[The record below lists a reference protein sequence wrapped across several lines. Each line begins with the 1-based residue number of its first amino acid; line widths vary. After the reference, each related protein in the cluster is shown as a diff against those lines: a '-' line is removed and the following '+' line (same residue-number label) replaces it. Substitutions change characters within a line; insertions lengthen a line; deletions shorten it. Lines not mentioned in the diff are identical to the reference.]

1 MLGRLSASRASVP
14 AGRSERSVAALPFG
28 SCAGVSAR
36 PVSRS
41 PHWHSAPCCGAT
53 PSTATRP
60 ATTCARSSR
69 PAATSSTRH
78 TATAAATPRPSSA
91 GCSTARSPRD
101 DVVICTKAGISRS
114 GGQRRVDVSRR
125 GLMSQLETSLR
136 RLGTDHVD
144 LWLVHTWSDDV
155 PLSET
160 LSALE
165 WAAASGRAR
174 YVGVSNYSGWQ
185 SARAFSLLESARIP
199 MVANEIEYS
208 LVCRTPEHEVTP
220 AATSLG
226 FGLLPWSPL
235 GRGVL
240 TGQVPQRHTVGV
252 PGRVRPTS
260 RASPSASSTSRRRR
274 VADAVAMA
282 ARGLGGQAGR
292 GGAGL
297 GARPSRRR
305 RAHRRRADARTA
317 AVRAREPRARAAL
330 GDRRRAGRRLGLAVL
345 TGDVGQSVDRA
356 AGSRRL
362 SGAGGDCRRGARRAG
377 LLVWLLRCRSGGR
390 RPSRRPWCGG
400 SARSC
405 RWSAAGTGGFAC
417 A

>member
-1 MLGRLSASRASVP
+1 MRRRLGSSGLTVTPLALGTMLWGNAVDRHEAGDHLRAFVE
-14 AGRSERSVAALPFG
+14 AGGNLVDTAYGYGGGDAETILGALLDG
-28 SCAGVSAR
+28 TV
-36 PVSRS
+36 
-41 PHWHSAPCCGAT
+41 
-53 PSTATRP
+53 
-60 ATTCARSSR
+60 
-69 PAATSSTRH
+69 
-78 TATAAATPRPSSA
+78 
-91 GCSTARSPRD
+91 PRD

-174 YVGVSNYSGWQ
+174 YVGVSNYTGWQ
-185 SARAFSLLESARIP
+185 SARAFSVLESARIP

-220 AATSLG
+220 AAASLG

-240 TGQVPQRHTVGV
+240 TGKYRHGI
-252 PGRVRPTS
+252 PSGS
-260 RASPSASSTSRRRR
+260 RAASTDFPGFAERTAR

-282 ARGLGGQAGR
+282 ARGLAAKPAEVALAWVRDRPGVA
-292 GGAGL
+292 APIV
-297 GARPSRRR
+297 GARTPAQLRSALASLELTLPSEI
-305 RAHRRRADARTA
+305 
-317 AVRAREPRARAAL
+317 VAAL
-330 GDRRRAGRRLGLAVL
+330 D
-345 TGDVGQSVDRA
+345 DV
-356 AGSRRL
+356 
-362 SGAGGDCRRGARRAG
+362 
-377 LLVWLLRCRSGGR
+377 
-390 RPSRRPWCGG
+390 
-400 SARSC
+400 SA
-405 RWSAAGTGGFAC
+405 
-417 A
+417 

>member
-1 MLGRLSASRASVP
+1 MRRRLGSSGLSVTPLALGTMLWGNAVDRHEAGDHLRAFVE
-14 AGRSERSVAALPFG
+14 AGGNLVD
-28 SCAGVSAR
+28 
-36 PVSRS
+36 
-41 PHWHSAPCCGAT
+41 
-53 PSTATRP
+53 TAYGYGGGDAETILGGLLDG
-60 ATTCARSSR
+60 TV
-69 PAATSSTRH
+69 
-78 TATAAATPRPSSA
+78 
-91 GCSTARSPRD
+91 PRD

-174 YVGVSNYSGWQ
+174 YVGVSNYTGWQ
-185 SARAFSLLESARIP
+185 SARAFSVLESARIP

-240 TGQVPQRHTVGV
+240 TGKYRHGI
-252 PGRVRPTS
+252 PSGS
-260 RASPSASSTSRRRR
+260 RAASTDFPGFAERFLDEQTAR

-282 ARGLGGQAGR
+282 ARGLAVKPAEVALAWVRDRPGVA
-292 GGAGL
+292 APIV
-297 GARPSRRR
+297 GARTPAQLRSALASLELTLPSEI
-305 RAHRRRADARTA
+305 
-317 AVRAREPRARAAL
+317 VAAL
-330 GDRRRAGRRLGLAVL
+330 D
-345 TGDVGQSVDRA
+345 DV
-356 AGSRRL
+356 
-362 SGAGGDCRRGARRAG
+362 
-377 LLVWLLRCRSGGR
+377 
-390 RPSRRPWCGG
+390 
-400 SARSC
+400 SA
-405 RWSAAGTGGFAC
+405 
-417 A
+417 